1 MDQSANDQRLYQ
13 MSYKEILRDKVIDLL
28 EPLTNEKIQ
37 KYFKEVN
44 QSPDE
49 MKAMNEAFE
58 IVGELFLGNS
68 EAINRINELLNDT
81 EANEPRAMIS

>member
-1 MDQSANDQRLYQ
+1 

-37 KYFKEVN
+37 RYFKEVN

-81 EANEPRAMIS
+81 EANEPRAMTS